1 MRGLYAI
8 RNKVTGK
15 YYVGETLYLRKREIQ
30 HFSNLKTNKHENDYL
45 QKSYNK
51 YGKDAFEFIILEAD
65 NSFTLEELNEKEKYY
80 IEYFDSYKNGY
91 NLTVGGEG
99 TQGRLL
105 TEEEKKRKSQEM
117 KGEKNHFYGKQ
128 HSQET
133 KKLLSKR
140 ASEKVG
146 QKNPFYGKTHS
157 PDWKEK
163 RRMMYERKIE
173 EGWVD
178 PKKGKS
184 QPKEA
189 VQKMKEN
196 MPHRKSIMVDGKE
209 YMSISECSRLT
220 GIKLS
225 TIHARLKNDNFPNY
239 QYVEKINA

>member
-80 IEYFDSYKNGY
+80 IEYFDSDKNGY

>member
-105 TEEEKKRKSQEM
+105 TEEEKKRKSEEM

-163 RRMMYERKIE
+163 RRMMYEEKE
-173 EGWVD
+173 
-178 PKKGKS
+178 KK
-184 QPKEA
+184 
-189 VQKMKEN
+189 
-196 MPHRKSIMVDGKE
+196 DG
-209 YMSISECSRLT
+209 
-220 GIKLS
+220 
-225 TIHARLKNDNFPNY
+225 
-239 QYVEKINA
+239 